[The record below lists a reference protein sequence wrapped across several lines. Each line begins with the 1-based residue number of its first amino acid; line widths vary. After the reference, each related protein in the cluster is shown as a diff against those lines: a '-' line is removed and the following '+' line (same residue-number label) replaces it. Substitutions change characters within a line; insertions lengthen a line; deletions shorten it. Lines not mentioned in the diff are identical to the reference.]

1 MGGGERMVKRHPTEE
16 HEGRG
21 SVSAV
26 VKVGTRD
33 QALGADPRKARGDLQ
48 QQLVLFVSATASA
61 AGV

>member
-33 QALGADPRKARGDLQ
+33 KRSVRTLGRHA
-48 QQLVLFVSATASA
+48 ATCSNN
-61 AGV
+61 